1 MTTNQDIII
10 EQLTDALISL
20 KVRNLVTEEEYR
32 RLRETIVAEINY
44 GVEERK
50 INKEQSNWNLST
62 SLLYR

>member
-32 RLRETIVAEINY
+32 RLHETIVAEINY